1 MLHFLPAPVRG
12 VVSALILGINTLILA
27 PVLLSVAI
35 LKLSI
40 PITAWRVW
48 CTRVGIGIAE
58 LWMGINSGWMRLT
71 QRMRWDVQLPS
82 GLSKRKWYLVTSNHQ
97 SWADIHILQHLL
109 NRRIPMLKFFL
120 KQQLIWVP
128 VIGLCWWALD
138 FPFMKRYSREYL
150 RKHPDKR
157 GQDLATTRKACE
169 RFKHTPVSVF
179 NFLEGTRFTPAKHDR
194 QQSPFTHLLRPK
206 AGGIGFVL
214 GAMGE
219 LLETLL
225 NITIVYAD
233 GPVPRR
239 PSYWDFLC
247 GRVSRVIV
255 RIEQLS
261 IPQTLRGGNYLNDE
275 TYRDKIQQWV
285 NTLWENKDQQ
295 IARLENGRCAH
306 GQ

>member
-1 MLHFLPAPVRG
+1 MLLLAV
-12 VVSALILGINTLILA
+12 NTLLLA
-27 PVLLSVAI
+27 PVLLIVA
-35 LKLSI
+35 LFKLLV
-40 PITAWRVW
+40 PVDRWRVL
-48 CTRVGIGIAE
+48 CTRMGIAIAE
-58 LWMGINSGWMRLT
+58 LWMGINSLWIRLT

-82 GLSKRKWYLVTSNHQ
+82 GLSMDKWYLVTSNHQ

-138 FPFMKRYSREYL
+138 FPFMKRHSREYL
-150 RKHPDKR
+150 RKHPEQR
-157 GQDLATTRKACE
+157 GKDLETTRKACE
-169 RFKHTPVSVF
+169 KFKHAPISVF
-179 NFLEGTRFTPAKHDR
+179 NFLEGTRFTPDKHDR
-194 QQSPFTHLLRPK
+194 QHSPYTHLLRPK

-233 GPVPRR
+233 GPEPHR

-247 GRVSRVIV
+247 GRVSRVIIQ
-255 RIEQLS
+255 IEQLP
-261 IPQTLRGGNYLNDE
+261 IPRPFRGGDYLNDE
-275 TYRDKIQQWV
+275 RFREQLQQWV
-285 NTLWENKDQQ
+285 NTLWENKDRQMEL
-295 IARLENGRCAH
+295 LESGCRNPPG
-306 GQ
+306 